1 MQLTPE
7 QVSALS
13 QAIGAEA
20 IPDADALVTAVT
32 DYTNTLRGHNVNF
45 IGERDE
51 ARTELSRSAERVAE
65 LEARIVELS
74 ANAKPDGVLE
84 LSRAEPLQIADRLEN
99 ARMKIDQR
107 VSAGRISK
115 AFGDKLA
122 ERFASESDPDLYM
135 LSRDAETKRMPLDD
149 LLAIIDEAPA
159 SGVPTK
165 PVAGLQTLSRTEPAD
180 EPIEPVKP
188 AANPWDDRIAKLNKS
203 A

>member
-1 MQLTPE
+1 MELSNESLATLSTLLGVESIDSPETLLSAAETVVNQLRSDN
-7 QVSALS
+7 VSFL
-13 QAIGAEA
+13 
-20 IPDADALVTAVT
+20 DAKKDAL
-32 DYTNTLRGHNVNF
+32 
-45 IGERDE
+45 
-51 ARTELSRSAERVAE
+51 TELSAAKAE
-65 LEARIVELS
+65 LETANARIVELS
-74 ANAKPDGVLE
+74 AAKPDGVLE

-135 LSRDAETKRMPLDD
+135 LSRDAETKRTPLDD

-165 PVAGLQTLSRTEPAD
+165 PVAGLQTLSRSEPAD